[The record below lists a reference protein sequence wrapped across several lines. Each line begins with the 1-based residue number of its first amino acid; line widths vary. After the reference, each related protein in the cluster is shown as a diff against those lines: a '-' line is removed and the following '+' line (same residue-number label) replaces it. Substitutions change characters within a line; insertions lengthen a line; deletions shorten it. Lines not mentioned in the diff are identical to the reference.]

1 MMTSYSTE
9 SCDEKTLGVIMA
21 ELNPL
26 SASVATNQLTGF
38 YMRVT
43 LTLNGLN
50 LNQISISKK

>member
-9 SCDEKTLGVIMA
+9 SCDEKRLGVIMA

-38 YMRVT
+38 YMR
-43 LTLNGLN
+43 
-50 LNQISISKK
+50 